1 MNNLEKARLIINE
14 VDKKMIELFK
24 ERMGAAKL
32 VADYKKENNLPILDK
47 AREEALINKNL
58 EVLNNPEL
66 KEYYLTFFQGML
78 KASKDYQ
85 TDLNKKD

>member
-24 ERMGAAKL
+24 ERMEAAKL
-32 VADYKKENNLPILDK
+32 VADYKKENNLPILDE

>member
-66 KEYYLTFFQGML
+66 REYYLTFFQGML

>member
-24 ERMGAAKL
+24 ERMEAAKL

-66 KEYYLTFFQGML
+66 RGYYLTFFQGML

>member
-24 ERMGAAKL
+24 ERMEAAKL
-32 VADYKKENNLPILDK
+32 VAEYKKENNLPILDK
-47 AREEALINKNL
+47 TREEALINKNL

>member
-24 ERMGAAKL
+24 ERMEAAKL
-32 VADYKKENNLPILDK
+32 VAEYKKENNLPILDK
-47 AREEALINKNL
+47 LREETLINKNL

>member
-24 ERMGAAKL
+24 ERMEAAKL
-32 VADYKKENNLPILDK
+32 VADYKKENNLPILDE

-66 KEYYLTFFQGML
+66 REYYLTFFQGML

>member
-24 ERMGAAKL
+24 ERMEAAKL

-66 KEYYLTFFQGML
+66 REYYLTFFQGML